1 MFKLLFGGTRDQQGA
16 ASFFGDN
23 NEIVKYVMK
32 FLLLLLLA
40 PFISALRFDLKAESK
55 PEQMCIRDFVS
66 EGELVVINIDT
77 DGSLNDGN
85 VLNLY
90 VHDSNGNEYR
100 RLKNFVGEQRIA
112 FTAPATTS
120 FDVCF
125 ENTLDSNRG
134 NRNAKRAIELDIES
148 GSQARDWN
156 KISATEKLR
165 PIELELRKIEELTDE
180 IVDELNYLKNREER
194 LRNTNES
201 TNERVRNFSVL
212 VIIVLT
218 SLGAWQVNY
227 LKNYFKS
234 KHII

>member
-1 MFKLLFGGTRDQQGA
+1 MRF
-16 ASFFGDN
+16 
-23 NEIVKYVMK
+23 YVICAVLCTM
-32 FLLLLLLA
+32 
-40 PFISALRFDLKAESK
+40 IQALRFELRAERN
-55 PEQMCIRDFVS
+55 PEPMCIRDFVS
-66 EGELVVINIDT
+66 EGELVVITVDS
-77 DGSLNDGN
+77 DGYLGDGN
-85 VLNLY
+85 QLNLV
-90 VHDSNGNEYR
+90 VHDSNGNEYN
-100 RLKNFVGEQRIA
+100 RLKNFVGEKRIA
-112 FTAPATTS
+112 FNVPSTTS

-125 ENTLDSNRG
+125 ENTLDQSQGSKNPFRS
-134 NRNAKRAIELDIES
+134 IELDIES

-156 KISATEKLR
+156 KISATEKLK

-201 TNERVRNFSVL
+201 TNERVRNFSIL

-218 SLGAWQVNY
+218 ALGAWQVNY

>member
-1 MFKLLFGGTRDQQGA
+1 MRFYLICAVLC
-16 ASFFGDN
+16 SVIN
-23 NEIVKYVMK
+23 
-32 FLLLLLLA
+32 
-40 PFISALRFDLKAESK
+40 ALRFELRAEHN
-55 PEQMCIRDFVS
+55 PEPMCVRDFVS
-66 EGELVVINIDT
+66 EGELVVITVDT
-77 DGSLNDGN
+77 DGYLGDGN
-85 VLNLY
+85 VLNLV

-100 RLKNFVGEQRIA
+100 KLKNFVGEKRIA
-112 FTAPATTS
+112 FTAPSTTS

-125 ENTLDSNRG
+125 ENKLEQGGKNPM
-134 NRNAKRAIELDIES
+134 RAIELDIES

-156 KISATEKLR
+156 KISATEKLK

-218 SLGAWQVNY
+218 ALGAWQVNY